1 MTTPRRPPRLPLEQ
15 ARAFRLGALLVVFCA
30 LLVGGGC
37 ESRQGAV
44 SLSAKA
50 KRMWEAG
57 NFADAARNFV
67 TLSEIYPGDRLAEES
82 IFWAANLYQHY
93 LDSPKQAIR
102 YYQQLL
108 VQFPEGSVKNE
119 AKENLALLYE
129 AEPSTRHRALQIFQQ
144 LLLAEELA
152 KRRDYFQFKI
162 AAVNLAMGKLDQA
175 RFEFRNLLTR
185 HAKSKLVP
193 EAYYLVGYSYYL
205 EERFPLARV
214 AFSQTVRDFPG
225 SPIASRAA
233 FFIADSLEEQGK
245 LSEALKSFQSLRGKY
260 KNEKI
265 LDKRIHSLRGR
276 LRKGVR

>member
-1 MTTPRRPPRLPLEQ
+1 MTTPRRPRLPLKPAQ
-15 ARAFRLGALLVVFCA
+15 AFRLGALLVVFCA
-30 LLVGGGC
+30 LLAGGGC

-50 KRMWEAG
+50 KRMWEVG
-57 NFADAARNFV
+57 NFSDAARNFV
-67 TLSEIYPGDRLAEES
+67 TLSEIYPADRLAEES
-82 IFWAANLYQHY
+82 IYWAANLYQHY
-93 LDSPKQAIR
+93 LDSPGQAIR

-108 VQFPEGSVKNE
+108 VQFPDGRFKNE

-129 AEPSTRHRALQIFQQ
+129 AEPSARHRALQIFQQ

-152 KRRDYFQFKI
+152 DRRDYFQFKI
-162 AAVNLAMGKLDQA
+162 AEVNLAMGKLDQA

-265 LDKRIHSLRGR
+265 LDKRIHSLKGR